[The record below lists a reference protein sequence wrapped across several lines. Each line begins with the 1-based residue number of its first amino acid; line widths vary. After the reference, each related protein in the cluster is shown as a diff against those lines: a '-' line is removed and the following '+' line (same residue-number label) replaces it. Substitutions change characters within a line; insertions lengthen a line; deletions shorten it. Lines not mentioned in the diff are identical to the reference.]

1 MTGRKSRSEILQN
14 ELARILARIDKA
26 GIRKIIL
33 FGSLPSG
40 NVGPASDIDLIIIRD
55 TQERFLDRIETVYR
69 EIEPNVA
76 VDILVYTPQEIE
88 EMSRWSSFIRRA
100 LKEGRVLYEA

>member
-1 MTGRKSRSEILQN
+1 MSEMLQR
-14 ELARILARIDKA
+14 ELARIIGRISRV
-26 GIRKIIL
+26 GTRKVIL
-33 FGSLPSG
+33 FGSLLSDKTG
-40 NVGPASDIDLIIIRD
+40 LTSDIDLIIIRD